1 MAYIKTQ
8 KVLFESC
15 DGLLTISTSS
25 QHLYISADYGNFIKV
40 LKYPFDT
47 KWESALTWQRL
58 EKAVDIMLGTYYVL
72 ELEKRHEEFL
82 DDLISY
88 WEE

>member
-8 KVLFESC
+8 KVLFESS
-15 DGLLTISTSS
+15 DGVLNISTSS
-25 QHLYISADYGNFIKV
+25 QHLYISADYGNFIKTY
-40 LKYPFDT
+40 KFPFDT
-47 KWESALTWQRL
+47 SWEAALTCQTL
-58 EKAVDIMLGTYYVL
+58 EKTVDFMLGTAYIL
-72 ELEKRHEEFL
+72 ELHKRHEEFL